1 MDPNDLVI
9 TDYPPLASSPP
20 TPNPPLCTDDYFI
33 KLNQAWE
40 KEVKNINDVI
50 DRLMEMERK
59 YEKIWKAQVGV
70 GVKSKSFV
78 MKPDI
83 QPLQTSHKV

>member
-1 MDPNDLVI
+1 MDPNDLI
-9 TDYPPLASSPP
+9 IIDYPPLASSPP
-20 TPNPPLCTDDYFI
+20 IPNPPLCTDDYFI

-40 KEVKNINDVI
+40 KEVKNRNDVI
-50 DRLMEMERK
+50 DWLMEMERK
-59 YEKIWKAQVGV
+59 YEKILKAQVGF
-70 GVKSKSFV
+70 KSNMSFV